1 MAGNPNWKKGGS
13 SPNPRGRRKYK
24 NSAQTIKGKLER
36 FIKQN
41 LTINELNRMYNDLNS
56 KQQFTLLIELLPF
69 VLPKQSSLT
78 ADLNFDRMSDT
89 EIEDVYAKLFNQVN
103 NKLYLDAIP
112 EAEIIEPETIP
123 EFLAE
128 PEKIKINN
136 PESNESNDIQP

>member
-1 MAGNPNWKKGGS
+1 MAGNPNWKKGAA
-13 SPNPRGRRKYK
+13 SPNPKGRRKYK

-112 EAEIIEPETIP
+112 EAEVIPEPETIHELP
-123 EFLAE
+123 T
-128 PEKIKINN
+128 PEKVKIKPN
-136 PESNESNDIQP
+136 ESNELR